1 MSEQIVLI
9 YSKFSPSCAP
19 ILEFLRMNSITT
31 IRLLCIDSKGIRS
44 MILKSGANIEN
55 VPCFLIIRNNR
66 VCSKFEGADAHAWF
80 ASYSESVLPPPPP
93 PAPVVIP
100 PSPTNGKSSIAE
112 VIDLSTIPVPPPV
125 SKAVTPTSQVRNA
138 QPNVMN
144 AVEDMTL
151 VADEDEIALNREGG
165 DLVQRSMAN
174 PQEERKELSFQT
186 AMRVD
191 PHAEKDMDNMIAK
204 KDEMSKKH
212 KLRGFAQSES
222 LYDDTRNLSG
232 RDMIEHETTAIRS
245 TSGNKSAEIAAS
257 VEEMRRMREMGDN
270 EIANQIGVPIET
282 MNRIARN

>member
-44 MILKSGANIEN
+44 MILRSGSNVEN
-55 VPCFLIIRNNR
+55 VPCFLVIRNNR
-66 VCSKFEGADAHAWF
+66 ICSKFEGPDAHAWF

-93 PAPVVIP
+93 APVVP
-100 PSPTNGKSSIAE
+100 PSPTNGKSSISQ
-112 VIDLSTIPVPPPV
+112 VVDLSTIPPPPPV
-125 SKAVTPTSQVRNA
+125 KVATPVA
-138 QPNVMN
+138 QPRSVPQQTSVMN

-151 VADEDEIALNREGG
+151 IADEDEISLNREGG

-174 PQEERKELSFQT
+174 PQEDRKELSFQT
-186 AMRVD
+186 GMRVD
-191 PHAEKDMDNMIAK
+191 PHLEKDMDNMIAK

-212 KLRGFAQSES
+212 KLRGFTQSES
-222 LYDDTRNLSG
+222 LYDDTRNMSG
-232 RDMIEHETTAIRS
+232 RDMIEHETTALRS
-245 TSGNKSAEIAAS
+245 TSGNKSSEIAAS
-257 VEEMRRMREMGDN
+257 VEEMRRQREQGDN
-270 EIANQIGVPIET
+270 DIANQIGVPIET